1 MKYAVG
7 LVCLSAVL
15 VFMSGC
21 GPSGKKEKV
30 LTVCTENEFAD
41 IAENLAD
48 YYRLQNPEVKFKM
61 GTLSVDEERR
71 EAEIKKLRTEIM
83 TGAGPDVFVLS
94 TDGPS
99 NAEVPLEPLFE
110 NAVKVMKAGVLL
122 NLDEYMEADE
132 VFHRED
138 YVEAVLEAG
147 TFEEC
152 QYVLPI
158 SYTMDLIYLDSGVEG
173 IDQWILPGLDVL
185 TEETLRETV
194 PLMERPF
201 LKNAGTAQLQTM
213 WQSQIP
219 TLIDYE
225 NERLRMEE
233 DEISRMIAEG
243 AQFTKES
250 LQNVTDMD
258 SADFME
264 LYDKVRYG
272 NRYFQFPRLEEQ
284 YRSGRFAACEN
295 EDGKVYGSVQYF
307 AAVGRGCK
315 LKQEAYEYIRLYL
328 LPEFQT
334 GGQVGVGEHYY
345 GNIRPLHQEL
355 PVCRSVR
362 EGWLREICG
371 GYIRNE
377 DLPLEE
383 LWSVLDEVD
392 TVSIR
397 SDVNRRLEEVWQQVR
412 RDNETSDKDKLIQEL
427 VDFMDLTAKE

>member
-21 GPSGKKEKV
+21 GASGQKEKV

-41 IAENLAD
+41 MAESLAD
-48 YYRLQNPEVKFKM
+48 YYRLQNPEVKFKVV
-61 GTLSVDEERR
+61 TLSMDEERR
-71 EAEIKKLRTEIM
+71 EAEIKKLRTAIM

-94 TDGPS
+94 TDGPP
-99 NAEVPLEPLFE
+99 NTEVPLEPLFE
-110 NAVKVMKAGVLL
+110 NTAKVMKAGVLL
-122 NLDEYMEADE
+122 KLNDYMEADE
-132 VFHRED
+132 AFHRED
-138 YVEAVLEAG
+138 YVEAVLETG
-147 TFEEC
+147 TFEGC

-158 SYTMDLIYLDSGVEG
+158 SYTMDLMYLDSGVKGTE
-173 IDQWILPGLDVL
+173 QWTSPVL

-194 PLMERPF
+194 PVQDKPF
-201 LKNAGTAQLQTM
+201 LKNAGTALLETM
-213 WQSQIP
+213 WQSRLP
-219 TLIDYE
+219 ALIDYE
-225 NERLRMEE
+225 DECLQMEK
-233 DEISRMIAEG
+233 DEIGTMITEG
-243 AQFTKES
+243 VQFTKEN

-258 SADFME
+258 PADFME

-272 NRYFQFPRLEEQ
+272 NRYFQFPKLEEQ
-284 YRSGRFAACEN
+284 YQSGSFAACESG
-295 EDGKVYGSVQYF
+295 DGKVYGSVQYF

-315 LKQEAYEYIRLYL
+315 LPQEAYEYIRLYL

-345 GNIRPLHQEL
+345 GNIRPLHQEI

-362 EGWLREICG
+362 EGWLGEICG

-383 LWSVLDEVD
+383 LWSVLDKVGAV
-392 TVSIR
+392 TIR
-397 SDVNRRLEEVWQQVR
+397 SDVNRRLEEVWQQIG
-412 RDNETSDKDKLIQEL
+412 RDNDNSDKDKLIQEL
-427 VDFMDLTAKE
+427 VGFMDLTAKE